1 LLNTDD
7 VQTRKIIAK
16 QQITLTAQM

>member
-7 VQTRKIIAK
+7 VQTKKIIAK